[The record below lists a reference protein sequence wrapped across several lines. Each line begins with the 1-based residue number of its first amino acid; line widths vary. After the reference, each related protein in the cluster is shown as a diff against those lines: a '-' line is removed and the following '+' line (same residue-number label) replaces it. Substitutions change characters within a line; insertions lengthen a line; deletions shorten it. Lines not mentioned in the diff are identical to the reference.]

1 MVSEND
7 LTRKR
12 QLLDEVY
19 REHSAAVYRFAL
31 RLCQDQNDAEDV
43 TMEAFVNLYRT
54 MHRMRE
60 PGAVKTWLYRAV
72 LNQWKKRLR
81 RRKTDT
87 LDPEIV
93 DVFGLS
99 ATDRLALWEVMNS
112 LPEKLRIAV
121 WLVKGEGLT
130 HKETG
135 EVLGVPTGTVQDRV
149 FRAMK
154 VLRSELDPA
163 CEQAG
168 KLSPKQSE
176 VRA

>member
-7 LTRKR
+7 LIRR
-12 QLLDEVY
+12 RELLDDLY
-19 REHSAAVYRFAL
+19 RSHSGAVYRFAL

-43 TMEAFVNLYRT
+43 TMEAFVALYRS
-54 MHRMRE
+54 MPGIRE
-60 PGAVKTWLYRAV
+60 AGAVKTWLYRAA
-72 LNQWKKRLR
+72 LNNWRKRLR
-81 RRKTDT
+81 RRV
-87 LDPEIV
+87 PEALNPEVV

-99 ATDRLALWEVMNS
+99 ATDRLALWDAMNA
-112 LPEKLRIAV
+112 LPEKLRLSV

-130 HKETG
+130 HREAG

-154 VLRSELDPA
+154 KLREELDPA
-163 CEQAG
+163 LEPVG
-168 KLSPKQSE
+168 KLSPSKSE